1 MAAVRQQKARR
12 IAGAAT
18 AESDWQSWLPL
29 LHPPALDWA
38 ALVAGA
44 QRLVVVAPH
53 PDDELLA
60 CGGAL
65 AMQAVRGGHSL
76 VIGVTDGERSHGASP
91 EGKLSS
97 PALSSLAATRTSER
111 LGGLRRLGLPAPDVI
126 ALGLPDT
133 GVAEQIDG
141 LLHRLTALLRPAD
154 LVVSTWCLD
163 GHPDHDAS
171 GSAAARACQAVGCR
185 HLEAPVWMWH
195 WAAPGDLRV
204 PWQRLVAV
212 PLTPSALA
220 KKQHALAAHVSQL
233 LPRAGGLRP
242 VLGEAIVARAGRDF
256 EYFLR

>member
-76 VIGVTDGERSHGASP
+76 VIGVTDGERTFWHWQSDNAGQVNYQ
-91 EGKLSS
+91 
-97 PALSSLAATRTSER
+97 SSLGNLARDGREPLLSILLGPIGSTSLQRYQFVGNLLGCVSQPVHCLCEFDDR
-111 LGGLRRLGLPAPDVI
+111 LGWRFI
-126 ALGLPDT
+126 S
-133 GVAEQIDG
+133 
-141 LLHRLTALLRPAD
+141 HRWQLEIELLRERAPRSIAI
-154 LVVSTWCLD
+154 
-163 GHPDHDAS
+163 
-171 GSAAARACQAVGCR
+171 AR
-185 HLEAPVWMWH
+185 
-195 WAAPGDLRV
+195 DN
-204 PWQRLVAV
+204 
-212 PLTPSALA
+212 S
-220 KKQHALAAHVSQL
+220 
-233 LPRAGGLRP
+233 
-242 VLGEAIVARAGRDF
+242 
-256 EYFLR
+256 